1 VPMNT
6 IALAQAAE
14 NVIPFVVEKAKPLSR
29 RHRFKIT
36 EFRNPSGA
44 IAFRVSGCDRAGKQI
59 RENFKDEAGARCRQ
73 LELEAEYLQQPSE
86 TAIRAT
92 KLSDDQLRLAELAIN
107 RLGDGWPRIVDAV
120 DLWTRSG
127 GQNLP
132 TESPLIDDAVAQYV
146 AWLDASTFREATK
159 RHWRIRMNLFRNS
172 VQNVRVSEVT
182 PEFIE
187 QFLGTR
193 KVSASGKDTDRRAV
207 SRFFSWCIERPR
219 RWATS
224 NPCREVKVDL
234 GEKAAP
240 EILSL
245 KDCKAILR
253 QAEAHKGGLLAPFTA
268 VCLFGGL
275 RPFEA
280 ARLDWQQ
287 VNLKDGEIRLDSTQ
301 TKTKQGRTVKI
312 CPTLKA
318 WLKAYDGKPFFPAN
332 WRKEFDTIKSAA
344 GFGTP
349 TKKRPGL
356 KPWPSDVLRH
366 TAISHYFRA
375 TGSYGFA
382 AEQFGNSEAIIKAH
396 YQSRVSSDEAKA
408 FYRLMPAKAG
418 AK

>member
-1 VPMNT
+1 MNT
-6 IALAQAAE
+6 TALTPVAE
-14 NVIPFVVEKAKPLSR
+14 NVIPLTIQKRKPQPR
-29 RHRFKIT
+29 RPRFKIT
-36 EFRNPSGA
+36 EFSNPSGA
-44 IAFRVSGCDRAGKQI
+44 IVFRVSGCNREGSQI
-59 RENFKDEAGARCRQ
+59 RANFKDEAGARCRQ
-73 LELEAEYLQQPSE
+73 IELETEFLQGVRD

-107 RLGDGWPRIVDAV
+107 RLGPDWARLVDAV

-127 GQNLP
+127 GKNLP
-132 TESPLIDDAVAQYV
+132 IESPRIDDAVAQYV
-146 AWLDASTFREATK
+146 VWLDASSFRDATK
-159 RHWRIRMNLFRNS
+159 RHWRTRMNLFRNS

-187 QFLGTR
+187 KFLGTR
-193 KVSASGKDTDRRAV
+193 DVSAAGKDTDRRAV

-234 GEKAAP
+234 GEKSAP

-245 KDCKAILR
+245 PQCKAVLR
-253 QAEAHKGGLLAPFTA
+253 AAESHKGGILAPFTA
-268 VCLFGGL
+268 VSLFGGL

-280 ARLDWQQ
+280 ARLTWEQ

-301 TKTKQGRTVKI
+301 TKTKTGRTVKI

-318 WLKAYDGKPFFPAN
+318 WLKAHERKPFYPAN
-332 WRKEFDTIKSAA
+332 WRKEFDAIKLAA

-349 TKKRPGL
+349 TKEQPGL

-396 YQSRVSSDEAKA
+396 YQSRVNSDEAKA
-408 FYRLMPAKAG
+408 FYQLKPHK
-418 AK
+418 

>member
-1 VPMNT
+1 MNT
-6 IALAQAAE
+6 TALSQVAE
-14 NVIPFVVEKAKPLSR
+14 NVIPLTIERRKPQQR
-29 RHRFKIT
+29 RQRFRII
-36 EFRNPSGA
+36 EFRNPSGVT
-44 IAFRVSGCDRAGKQI
+44 AFRVSGCDRAGKQI
-59 RENFKDEAGARCRQ
+59 RENFKDEAAARCRQ
-73 LELEAEYLQQPSE
+73 IALETDYLKTECE

-107 RLGDGWPRIVDAV
+107 RLGEDWGRIVDAV

-127 GQNLP
+127 GKNLP
-132 TESPLIDDAVAQYV
+132 AESPRIDDAVDQYQV
-146 AWLDASTFREATK
+146 WLDKSSFRDATK
-159 RHWRIRMNLFRNS
+159 RHWRIRLNLFKNS
-172 VQNVRVSEVT
+172 VQNIRVSEVT

-187 QFLGTR
+187 KFLAER
-193 KVSASGKDTDRRAV
+193 KVSAAGKDTDRRAV

-234 GEKAAP
+234 GEKSAP
-240 EILSL
+240 AILSL
-245 KDCKAILR
+245 ADCKAILGLA
-253 QAEAHKGGLLAPFTA
+253 QSHKGGILAPFTA
-268 VCLFGGL
+268 VSLFGGL

-280 ARLDWQQ
+280 ARLTWEQ

-301 TKTKQGRTVKI
+301 TKTKTGRTVKI

-318 WLKAYDGKPFFPAN
+318 WLKAHERKPFYPAN
-332 WRKEFDTIKSAA
+332 WRKEFDAIKLAA

-349 TKKRPGL
+349 TKEQPGL

-396 YQSRVSSDEAKA
+396 YQSRVNSDEAKA
-408 FYRLMPAKAG
+408 FYQLKPHK
-418 AK
+418 

>member
-1 VPMNT
+1 MNT
-6 IALAQAAE
+6 TALTQVAE
-14 NVIPFVVEKAKPLSR
+14 NVIPLTIERRKPQQR
-29 RHRFKIT
+29 RQRFRIT

-44 IAFRVSGCDRAGKQI
+44 TAFRVSGCDRDGKQF

-73 LELEAEYLQQPSE
+73 IELETEYLQGERE

-92 KLSDDQLRLAELAIN
+92 KLSEDQLRLAEMALSQ
-107 RLGDGWPRIVDAV
+107 LGDDWGRILDVVYHWKRTGGKSVPIESPRVDEAV
-120 DLWTRSG
+120 D
-127 GQNLP
+127 
-132 TESPLIDDAVAQYV
+132 QYL
-146 AWLDASTFREATK
+146 AWLGASSFRDATK
-159 RHWRIRMNLFRNS
+159 RHWRIRMNLFKNS
-172 VQNVRVSEVT
+172 VQNVRVSVVT

-224 NPCREVKVDL
+224 NPCREVKIDL
-234 GEKAAP
+234 GEKSAP

-245 KDCKAILR
+245 KECKAVLR

-280 ARLDWQQ
+280 ARLTWEQ

-301 TKTKQGRTVKI
+301 TKTKKGRTVKI

-318 WLKAYDGKPFFPAN
+318 WLNAYNGVPFYPAN
-332 WRKEFDTIKSAA
+332 WRKEFDAIKTAA
-344 GFGTP
+344 GYGTP
-349 TKKRPGL
+349 TKEQPAL

-408 FYRLMPAKAG
+408 FYKLKPTHTKN
-418 AK
+418 

>member
-1 VPMNT
+1 MNAIATETKPENIVPLT
-6 IALAQAAE
+6 IQPRPKPAQR
-14 NVIPFVVEKAKPLSR
+14 PQ
-29 RHRFKIT
+29 RFKIT
-36 EFRNPSGA
+36 EFRNRAGS
-44 IAFRVSGCDRAGKQI
+44 ISFRVAGYKSDGARV
-59 RENFKDEAGARCRQ
+59 RENFTDENTARCRQ
-73 LELEAEYLQQPSE
+73 IALEAEYLQQPSD
-86 TAIRAT
+86 TAVRAT

-107 RLGDGWPRIVDAV
+107 RLGEDWGRIVDAV
-120 DLWTRSG
+120 DLWIRSG
-127 GQNLP
+127 GKSLP
-132 TESPLIDDAVAQYV
+132 AESPRIDDAVDQYQV
-146 AWLDASTFREATK
+146 WLDASSFRDATK
-159 RHWRIRMNLFRNS
+159 RHWRIRLNLFRNS

-187 QFLGTR
+187 KFLAGR
-193 KVSASGKDTDRRAV
+193 NVSPSGKDTDRRAV

-234 GEKAAP
+234 GEKSAP
-240 EILSL
+240 AVLSL
-245 KDCKAILR
+245 ADCKAILR
-253 QAEAHKGGLLAPFTA
+253 LAESHKGGILAPFTA

-280 ARLDWQQ
+280 ARLTWEQ

-301 TKTKQGRTVKI
+301 TKTKTGRTVKI

-318 WLKAYDGKPFFPAN
+318 WLKAYKDKPFYPAN
-332 WRKEFDTIKSAA
+332 WRKEFDAIKSAA
-344 GFGTP
+344 GFGITSNEK
-349 TKKRPGL
+349 TAA

-408 FYRLMPAKAG
+408 FYRLMPAKGG